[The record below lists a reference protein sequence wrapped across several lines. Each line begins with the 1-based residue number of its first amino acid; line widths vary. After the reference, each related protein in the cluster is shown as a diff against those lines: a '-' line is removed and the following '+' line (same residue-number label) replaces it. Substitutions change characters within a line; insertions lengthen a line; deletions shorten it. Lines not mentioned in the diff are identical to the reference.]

1 MQFTTF
7 DFGLKFNFTEQC
19 AYEISVLDANPESST
34 FPGLESPGKKQL
46 PSSSTSSDTT
56 AVSTVAVPSSKVAGN
71 SNSSSNVGHPNK
83 SKVMHEL
90 FGIEKSASAN
100 SDLKEAKMT
109 TR

>member
-1 MQFTTF
+1 MIH
-7 DFGLKFNFTEQC
+7 
-19 AYEISVLDANPESST
+19 ISFLDANPESST

-71 SNSSSNVGHPNK
+71 SNSNVGHPNK

>member
-1 MQFTTF
+1 MIH
-7 DFGLKFNFTEQC
+7 
-19 AYEISVLDANPESST
+19 ISFLDANPESST

-71 SNSSSNVGHPNK
+71 SNSSSSNVGHPNK